1 MKWIK
6 VALSIGVH
14 YLYVI
19 RWRYF
24 VGSEKAALKLLKELG
39 AAIIVTIK
47 DDGTNSRLVYKWT
60 RAHARPSK

>member
-19 RWRYF
+19 RWRSRYF
-24 VGSEKAALKLLKELG
+24 VGSEKAVLKLLKELG
-39 AAIIVTIK
+39 AVIIVTIK
-47 DDGTNSRLVYKWT
+47 DDGMNNRRLNKCS
-60 RAHARPSK
+60 RAHARP